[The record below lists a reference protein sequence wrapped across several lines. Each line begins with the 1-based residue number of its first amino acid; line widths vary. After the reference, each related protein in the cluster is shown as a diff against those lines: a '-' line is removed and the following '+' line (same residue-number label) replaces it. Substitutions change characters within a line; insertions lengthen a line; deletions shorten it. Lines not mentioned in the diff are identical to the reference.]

1 MSEESQK
8 VPNSSYKISY
18 GDVIYGMMAAVD
30 NTCAMYLKVVN
41 LKSFHHKKKT
51 CMVTD
56 VNYTYCSDHF
66 AVHNK

>member
-41 LKSFHHKKKT
+41 LKSFHHKKKNLYGDR
-51 CMVTD
+51 C
-56 VNYTYCSDHF
+56 
-66 AVHNK
+66 